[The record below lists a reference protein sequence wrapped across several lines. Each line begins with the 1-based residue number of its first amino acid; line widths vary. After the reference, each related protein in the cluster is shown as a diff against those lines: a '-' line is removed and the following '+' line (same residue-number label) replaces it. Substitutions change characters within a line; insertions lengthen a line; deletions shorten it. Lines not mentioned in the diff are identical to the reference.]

1 MSLLRVEGEEQ
12 TRVSLTCSQKAL
24 LEVVALLSQNSLLYP
39 KTEILLLQKVTKS
52 QNYFLS
58 MYYLWELSILNTAM
72 RKSMASQLSS
82 ATPVL

>member
-58 MYYLWELSILNTAM
+58 MYYLWELSILNTEM